1 MVRSDEDFHVGED
14 KRKALISEIY
24 GRKVEST
31 PLPPEVLYFSSVF
44 DWVEPDKEENRKSQI
59 PQVIAKSPAASTF
72 NVKFGASI
80 AGGVA
85 G

>member
-1 MVRSDEDFHVGED
+1 MIG
-14 KRKALISEIY
+14 EIY
-24 GRKVEST
+24 DRKIDST

-44 DWVEPDKEENRKSQI
+44 DWIEPDKEENRKSQ
-59 PQVIAKSPAASTF
+59 VTSKLTAANTF

-80 AGGVA
+80 AGGMA